1 MEVVAQVVV
10 SGLLL
15 GSVYVLISL
24 GLTLIFG
31 VIKIVNFAHGAFL
44 MISMYLTFW
53 SYQLLGLSPYVSLF
67 LVTPLMFLVGL
78 AVYQLVIKRTVGRPH
93 EVQIFATVAIAILL
107 ENLALYLWSPNFR
120 TVQSDVGSRTL
131 DIFGLRVSVALIIAF
146 VVATAVTVILLLFLK
161 YTYMGKAIRAAS
173 QDGYAAT
180 LMGISQHRVF
190 IVTFGIGIAT
200 VGIAGSLLTP
210 VYAVFPTIGT
220 QLVLIAFVVVV
231 LGGLGSMT
239 GAMIGGLAIGLIET
253 LSGYFIDLSVKQ
265 LAYFVVLIL
274 VLIIRPQGIFGVEG
288 SERSEAA

>member
-1 MEVVAQVVV
+1 MAVAAQVVV

-15 GSVYVLISL
+15 GSVYVLISI

-44 MISMYLTFW
+44 MVSMYLTFW
-53 SYQLLGLSPYVSLF
+53 SFQLLGLSPYVSLF
-67 LVTPLMFLVGL
+67 LVAPLMFLVGL
-78 AVYQLVIKRTVGRPH
+78 AVYELVIKRTVGRSH
-93 EVQIFATVAIAILL
+93 DVQIFATVAIALLL
-107 ENLALYLWSPNFR
+107 ENAALYLWSPNFR
-120 TVQSDVGSRTL
+120 TVQSGIGSTTL
-131 DIFGLRVSVALIIAF
+131 DFLGLRVSAGLVIAF
-146 VVATAVTVILLLFLK
+146 AVATAITLILVLFLK
-161 YTYMGKAIRAAS
+161 YTYTGKAIRAAS

-190 IVTFGIGIAT
+190 AVTFGIGIAT
-200 VGIAGSLLTP
+200 VGVAGALLMP

-239 GAMIGGLAIGLIET
+239 GAMVGGLVVGLVET

-274 VLIIRPQGIFGVEG
+274 VLIIRPWGIFGVEG
-288 SERSEAA
+288 AERSETS